1 MGTLFA
7 HLTPE
12 PRKRPRRSLLF
23 RDVPAAD
30 TGDEPP
36 RRLSPRSGR
45 HLRADQN
52 PADPKVI
59 KAFAHIHAAR
69 QARRSAQM
77 RAWAALMVVL
87 LNLPPESV

>member
-23 RDVPAAD
+23 RGVPAAD
-30 TGDEPP
+30 TGEEPQ
-36 RRLSPRSGR
+36 RRLSSSSGR
-45 HLRADQN
+45 HLRADRN
-52 PADPKVI
+52 PAHPKVI
-59 KAFAHIHAAR
+59 KAFRHISAAR
-69 QARRSAQM
+69 QARRSAQV
-77 RAWAALMVVL
+77 RAWNELMEVV